1 MVTFMIYLLV
11 MCEQIA
17 IMVGGFAEFF
27 TFVAVVTAV
36 IAVIVSLIVASNPH
50 DDGLDILFQE
60 PSDYDEGG
68 FWKKS
73 AGKSMLK
80 TWKWIA
86 CIAIMLHTV
95 EALIPSQKN
104 MAMIIA
110 GSATYH
116 AVTSE
121 PAQRIGGKAL
131 DLLEKKLDEAIDKT
145 VKEGNNNGSQT
156 KEEKEI
162 EQAPQHGETPKSGGQ
177 KSA

>member
-17 IMVGGFAEFF
+17 IMVGGFAKFF
-27 TFVAVVTAV
+27 TFVAIVLAV
-36 IAVIVSLIVASNPH
+36 IAIVVSLIVASSPH

-60 PSDYDEGG
+60 PDDLDEGG
-68 FWKKS
+68 FWKRS
-73 AGKSMLK
+73 VGKSMLK
-80 TWKWIA
+80 TWKWVVVL
-86 CIAIMLHTV
+86 AIMLHAV
-95 EALIPSQKN
+95 EGLIPSQKN

-131 DLLEKKLDEAIDKT
+131 ELLEKKLDEAIDKT

-162 EQAPQHGETPKSGGQ
+162 EQAPQSGGQ
-177 KSA
+177 ESA

>member
-27 TFVAVVTAV
+27 TFFAIVSAV
-36 IAVIVSLIVASNPH
+36 IAIVVSFMAAADN
-50 DDGLDILFQE
+50 DGFDVLFQE
-60 PSDYDEGG
+60 PSDHDEGG

-73 AGKSMLK
+73 VGKSMLK
-80 TWKWIA
+80 TWKWVA
-86 CIAIMLHTV
+86 VSAIMLHAA
-95 EALIPSQKN
+95 EGLIPSQKN

-131 DLLEKKLDEAIDKT
+131 TLLEKKLDEAIDGVDK
-145 VKEGNNNGSQT
+145 KSHNS
-156 KEEKEI
+156 
-162 EQAPQHGETPKSGGQ
+162 EQEQSKST
-177 KSA
+177 SL

>member
-1 MVTFMIYLLV
+1 MVTFMIYMLV

-27 TFVAVVTAV
+27 TFVAVVSAV
-36 IAVIVSLIVASNPH
+36 IAIVVSFIGASESH
-50 DDGLDILFQE
+50 DGFDVLFQE
-60 PSDYDEGG
+60 PSDHDEGG
-68 FWKKS
+68 FWKRS

-80 TWKWIA
+80 TWKWVA
-86 CIAIMLHTV
+86 VLAIMLHVV
-95 EALIPSQKN
+95 EGLIPSQKN

-145 VKEGNNNGSQT
+145 SKEGNNSGSQT

-162 EQAPQHGETPKSGGQ
+162 EQAPQSGGQ
-177 KSA
+177 ESA

>member
-17 IMVGGFAEFF
+17 VMVGGFAEFF
-27 TFVAVVTAV
+27 TFFAIVSAV
-36 IAVIVSLIVASNPH
+36 IAIVVSFITAAEN
-50 DDGLDILFQE
+50 DGLDVLFQE

-68 FWKKS
+68 FWKRS
-73 AGKSMLK
+73 VGKSMLK

-162 EQAPQHGETPKSGGQ
+162 EQAPKSGGQ
-177 KSA
+177 ESA

>member
-27 TFVAVVTAV
+27 TFFAIVSAV
-36 IAVIVSLIVASNPH
+36 IAIVVSSIGAAES
-50 DDGLDILFQE
+50 DGLDVLFQE
-60 PSDYDEGG
+60 PGDHDEGG
-68 FWKKS
+68 FWKRP

-80 TWKWIA
+80 TWKWVA
-86 CIAIMLHTV
+86 CLAIMLHVV
-95 EALIPSQKN
+95 EGLIPSQKN

-131 DLLEKKLDEAIDKT
+131 TLLEKKLDEAIDDVDK
-145 VKEGNNNGSQT
+145 KSHNN
-156 KEEKEI
+156 
-162 EQAPQHGETPKSGGQ
+162 EQEQSKST
-177 KSA
+177 AL

>member
-36 IAVIVSLIVASNPH
+36 IAVVVSLIAASNPCS
-50 DDGLDILFQE
+50 DGLDVLFRS

-68 FWKKS
+68 FWKRS
-73 AGKSMLK
+73 VGKSMLK

-86 CIAIMLHTV
+86 LSAIMLHTV

-131 DLLEKKLDEAIDKT
+131 TLLEKKLDEAIDKT

-162 EQAPQHGETPKSGGQ
+162 EQAPQSGGQ

>member
-27 TFVAVVTAV
+27 TITASISAVLAIV
-36 IAVIVSLIVASNPH
+36 ISLVCAAESV
-50 DDGLDILFQE
+50 DGLDTLFQE
-60 PSDYDEGG
+60 PDDHHEGG
-68 FWKKS
+68 FWKRS
-73 AGKSMLK
+73 VGKSMLK
-80 TWKWIA
+80 TWKWVVVL
-86 CIAIMLHTV
+86 AIMLHVV
-95 EALIPSQKN
+95 EGLIPSQKN

-162 EQAPQHGETPKSGGQ
+162 EQAPQSGGQ
-177 KSA
+177 ESA

>member
-17 IMVGGFAEFF
+17 LMVGGFAEFF
-27 TFVAVVTAV
+27 TFVTVVSAV
-36 IAVIVSLIVASNPH
+36 IAIVVSFVAAAESA
-50 DDGLDILFQE
+50 DGLDVLFQE
-60 PSDYDEGG
+60 PSDRDEGG

-86 CIAIMLHTV
+86 CLAIMLHTV
-95 EALIPSQKN
+95 EGLIPSQKN

-162 EQAPQHGETPKSGGQ
+162 EQAPQSGG
-177 KSA
+177 